1 MNKRV
6 ITYGTFDLFHIGHV
20 RLLSRLAKLGD
31 ELIVYVSTDE
41 FNKLKGK
48 TCIIPFA
55 QRAELVGACRY
66 VTKVMEE
73 HNWEQKREDI
83 LREKANILAMGDDW
97 KGKFDHYSDICE
109 VVYLPR
115 TEDIST
121 TALKLMIA
129 DMAAAGLIP
138 KPNSDDIIG

>member
-1 MNKRV
+1 MIKRV

-31 ELIVYVSTDE
+31 ELIVCVSTDE

-138 KPNSDDIIG
+138 KPSSDDIIF